1 MKLKKEV
8 KGSCTIEA
16 ACLMGILLPLFVAVI
31 YMGFFLHDKGFLQ
44 SAAFETAACV
54 SLHADEKD
62 LDGSRLVN
70 NLITGRMLGTKNTE
84 AQAVSGEKQV
94 EVSCGGCFAVPG
106 MSEMFFGEKGI
117 ELKAKAAL
125 NQERPSRRI
134 QKIRGV
140 AKVIQTFRR
149 TLE

>member
-8 KGSCTIEA
+8 KGSYTIEA
-16 ACLMGILLPLFVAVI
+16 AFLMGILLPLFVAII

-62 LDGSRLVN
+62 LDGNQMVN
-70 NLITGRMLGTKNTE
+70 DLITGRMLGTKNEE
-84 AQAVSGEKQV
+84 AYAVSGKKEV
-94 EVSCGGCFAVPG
+94 EISCCGSFFVPG
-106 MSEMFFGEKGI
+106 MSRMFFGENGI
-117 ELKAKAAL
+117 ALKAKTTL
-125 NQERPSRRI
+125 NLERPSRRI

>member
-8 KGSCTIEA
+8 KGSYTIEA
-16 ACLMGILLPLFVAVI
+16 ACLMGILLPLFVAII

-44 SAAFETAACV
+44 SAAFETAAHI

-62 LDGSRLVN
+62 LDGSRLIN
-70 NLITGRMLGTKNTE
+70 SLIAGRMLGTRNMET
-84 AQAVSGEKQV
+84 QVVSGKKQV
-94 EVSCGGCFAVPG
+94 EVSCSGSFVVPG
-106 MSEMFFGEKGI
+106 MSKMFFGENGI
-117 ELKAKAAL
+117 ELRATAAL

-140 AKVIQTFRR
+140 TKVIQTFRR